1 MSREYEVFVESLRQS
16 LMERLGLNEKQ
27 IYFEERD
34 ENGMTPNGDR
44 LFVECNA
51 SSVGKEVC
59 GIHTEELFEDYED
72 GVSLEQ
78 IAKTVES
85 EIRKLKTAGFFEK
98 TKNLNNY
105 EKVKNDLF
113 IRALN
118 VNTYFISPPRIFYWE
133 KLVYNPDYDGECF
146 MDLNHEF
153 YLTRDSIGSC
163 LSTARRTNGAV
174 AIFLPGVAKRLAD
187 LMDADFY
194 MVFTSIH
201 EVMIH
206 NADHSYPEDLENVLR
221 ETLREATPEEDFLT
235 DKIYRYCRETGDFLM
250 YKGTVFIDL
259 NKLKSDSE
267 ENG

>member
-51 SSVGKEVC
+51 SSAGKEVC

-98 TKNLNNY
+98 TKN
-105 EKVKNDLF
+105 
-113 IRALN
+113 
-118 VNTYFISPPRIFYWE
+118 
-133 KLVYNPDYDGECF
+133 
-146 MDLNHEF
+146 
-153 YLTRDSIGSC
+153 YLSFTIYK
-163 LSTARRTNGAV
+163 RR
-174 AIFLPGVAKRLAD
+174 
-187 LMDADFY
+187 
-194 MVFTSIH
+194 
-201 EVMIH
+201 
-206 NADHSYPEDLENVLR
+206 
-221 ETLREATPEEDFLT
+221 
-235 DKIYRYCRETGDFLM
+235 
-250 YKGTVFIDL
+250 
-259 NKLKSDSE
+259 
-267 ENG
+267 

>member
-85 EIRKLKTAGFFEK
+85 EIRKLKTEDEK
-98 TKNLNNY
+98 CIYTTNL
-105 EKVKNDLF
+105 
-113 IRALN
+113 
-118 VNTYFISPPRIFYWE
+118 
-133 KLVYNPDYDGECF
+133 
-146 MDLNHEF
+146 
-153 YLTRDSIGSC
+153 
-163 LSTARRTNGAV
+163 
-174 AIFLPGVAKRLAD
+174 FLQSLRLLLD
-187 LMDADFY
+187 DF
-194 MVFTSIH
+194 
-201 EVMIH
+201 
-206 NADHSYPEDLENVLR
+206 A
-221 ETLREATPEEDFLT
+221 
-235 DKIYRYCRETGDFLM
+235 
-250 YKGTVFIDL
+250 
-259 NKLKSDSE
+259 
-267 ENG
+267 

>member
-118 VNTYFISPPRIFYWE
+118 VERHERELSKAVYRVVGDIALVLYMQVGNLDGRISSMKIRTDNIKEWGKDEKTVFDAALLNTYFISPPRIFYWE

-153 YLTRDSIGSC
+153 YLTCLLYTSPSPRDM
-163 LSTARRTNGAV
+163 RRSRMPSSA
-174 AIFLPGVAKRLAD
+174 
-187 LMDADFY
+187 
-194 MVFTSIH
+194 
-201 EVMIH
+201 
-206 NADHSYPEDLENVLR
+206 
-221 ETLREATPEEDFLT
+221 
-235 DKIYRYCRETGDFLM
+235 
-250 YKGTVFIDL
+250 
-259 NKLKSDSE
+259 
-267 ENG
+267 

>member
-105 EKVKNDLF
+105 EKIKNDLF
-113 IRALN
+113 ISGITHGYKRHIRQYSLWNDNRNRRPCIRNTLN
-118 VNTYFISPPRIFYWE
+118 
-133 KLVYNPDYDGECF
+133 
-146 MDLNHEF
+146 MH
-153 YLTRDSIGSC
+153 
-163 LSTARRTNGAV
+163 
-174 AIFLPGVAKRLAD
+174 
-187 LMDADFY
+187 M
-194 MVFTSIH
+194 SIH
-201 EVMIH
+201 FCNH
-206 NADHSYPEDLENVLR
+206 F
-221 ETLREATPEEDFLT
+221 T
-235 DKIYRYCRETGDFLM
+235 
-250 YKGTVFIDL
+250 
-259 NKLKSDSE
+259 
-267 ENG
+267 

>member
-118 VNTYFISPPRIFYWE
+118 V
-133 KLVYNPDYDGECF
+133 
-146 MDLNHEF
+146 
-153 YLTRDSIGSC
+153 
-163 LSTARRTNGAV
+163 
-174 AIFLPGVAKRLAD
+174 
-187 LMDADFY
+187 
-194 MVFTSIH
+194 
-201 EVMIH
+201 
-206 NADHSYPEDLENVLR
+206 
-221 ETLREATPEEDFLT
+221 
-235 DKIYRYCRETGDFLM
+235 
-250 YKGTVFIDL
+250 
-259 NKLKSDSE
+259 
-267 ENG
+267 